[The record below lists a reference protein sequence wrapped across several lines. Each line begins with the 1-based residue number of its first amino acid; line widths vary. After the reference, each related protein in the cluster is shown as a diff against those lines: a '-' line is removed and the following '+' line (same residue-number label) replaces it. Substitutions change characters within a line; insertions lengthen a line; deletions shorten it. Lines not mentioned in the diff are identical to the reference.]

1 MKIII
6 NNLVDKPIDNLSFVT
21 ERAYHPASDDQ
32 PKTMFLLEAARRNVP
47 SNYNIKQ
54 MLGWLM
60 ELDKIENIKV
70 YNDNEELIWEY
81 NNYNKVD
88 EIFIMNDNGVQIN
101 NLIIHF
107 V

>member
-1 MKIII
+1 MKIMI
-6 NNLVDKPIDNLSFVT
+6 NNDTSKIIKDLSYVT
-21 ERAYHPASDDQ
+21 ERAYHPTSSDQ
-32 PKTMFLLEAARRNVP
+32 PKSMFLLEVTRGNVS
-47 SNYNIKQ
+47 SNYSIKQ
-54 MLGWLM
+54 ELGWLM
-60 ELDKIENIKV
+60 ELDNIENIKV

-81 NNYNKVD
+81 DNYNKVD

>member
-6 NNLVDKPIDNLSFVT
+6 NNLVDNPIDNLSFVT
-21 ERAYHPASDDQ
+21 ERAYHPTSDDQ
-32 PKTMFLLEAARRNVP
+32 PKTMFLLEAARGNVP
-47 SNYNIKQ
+47 SNYSIKQ

-60 ELDKIENIKV
+60 ELDKIESIKV

-81 NNYNKVD
+81 DNYNKVD
-88 EIFIMNDNGVQIN
+88 EIFIMNDNEVQIN

>member
-32 PKTMFLLEAARRNVP
+32 PKTMFLLEVARGNVP